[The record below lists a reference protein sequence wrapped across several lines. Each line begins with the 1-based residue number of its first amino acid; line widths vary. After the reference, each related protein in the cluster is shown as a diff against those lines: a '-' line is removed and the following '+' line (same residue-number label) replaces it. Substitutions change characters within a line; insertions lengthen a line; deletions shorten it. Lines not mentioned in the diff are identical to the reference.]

1 MQSMINRIGL
11 LIKIVVCSSLIL
23 STTGCWNRTEVD
35 ELSVVMAVGLDK
47 QEQRGKVQFTAQIFR
62 PTEKKE
68 GGMGVGGG
76 EMTYWNLKSTGDTV
90 YSAVQGTDHKAP
102 RHLYF
107 AHNQVVIFSRNNA
120 REGMQK
126 QIDFFMREHQ
136 NRLNVWILVAKGRAD
151 EILEVQPQLEKMPA
165 LDIADLIQTQVEAS
179 QSSVVNLKQFST
191 RLMSKTTSPIAPFIE
206 VSGKG
211 KKRTVLISGTAVFK
225 KDKLAGQ
232 LNKTETRGLLWVIG
246 EVKRG
251 IIETECLGGGGK
263 ASLNIIRADS
273 KMVPEIKGNKI
284 KMKIQLK
291 EEGILGS
298 QSCPENLATPP
309 KIVALE
315 KKKANA
321 IRSEILAA
329 LKTARKLRADIFGFG
344 DAIHQ
349 KYPKQW
355 KELESKWDEVFPE
368 IEVEITVD
376 AKIRRSGRII
386 QPAAPEKE

>member
-1 MQSMINRIGL
+1 MINRIGL

-35 ELSVVMAVGLDK
+35 QLSIVMAVGLDK

-68 GGMGVGGG
+68 GGMGGG
-76 EMTYWNLKSTGDTV
+76 ERTYWNLKSTGDTV
-90 YSAVQGTDHKAP
+90 YSAIQGTDHKAP
-102 RHLYF
+102 RDLYF
-107 AHNQVVIFSRNNA
+107 AHNQVVIFSRNIA

-151 EILEVQPQLEKMPA
+151 KILEIQPQLENMPA
-165 LDIADLIQTQVEAS
+165 LDIADLIETQVEAS

-206 VSGKG
+206 VSGNG

-251 IIETECLGGGGK
+251 IIEMDCPGGGGK
-263 ASLNIIRADS
+263 ASLKIIRADS
-273 KMVPEIKGNKI
+273 KMVPEIKDNKI
-284 KMKIQLK
+284 NMKIQLK

-298 QSCPENLATPP
+298 QSCPQNLSLTPE
-309 KIVALE
+309 IAALE
-315 KKKANA
+315 KRKADA
-321 IRSEILAA
+321 IRSEVMAA
-329 LKTARKLRADIFGFG
+329 ISKARKLRADIFGFG
-344 DAIHQ
+344 DAVHQ

-355 KELESKWDEVFPE
+355 RKLESKWDEVFPY
-368 IEVEITVD
+368 IELELTVD
-376 AKIRRSGRII
+376 AKIRRLGRSTR
-386 QPAAPEKE
+386 PAVPVKE

>member
-1 MQSMINRIGL
+1 MIHRIGL

-47 QEQRGKVQFTAQIFR
+47 QEHSGDVQFTAQIFK

-68 GGMGVGGG
+68 GGTGGG
-76 EMTYWNLKSTGDTV
+76 GGDRSYWNLKSTGDTV

-102 RHLYF
+102 RKLYF
-107 AHNQVVIFSRNNA
+107 AHNQIVIFSRNIA
-120 REGMQK
+120 QEGMQK
-126 QIDFFMREHQ
+126 QIDFFMQQHQ
-136 NRLNVWILVAKGRAD
+136 NRLNVWILVAQGRAD
-151 EILEVQPQLEKMPA
+151 EILEIQPQLEKMPA
-165 LDIADLIQTQVEAS
+165 LDIADLIETQVEAS

-251 IIETECLGGGGK
+251 IIEMDCPGGGGK

-273 KMVPEIKGNKI
+273 KIVPEIKGNKI
-284 KMKIQLK
+284 IMKIQLN

-298 QSCPENLATPP
+298 QLCPENLSTPE
-309 KIVALE
+309 KIAALE
-315 KKKANA
+315 QSKADA
-321 IRSEILAA
+321 IRSEVMAA
-329 LKTARKLRADIFGFG
+329 VNKARKLRADIFGFG
-344 DAIHQ
+344 DAVHR

-355 KELESKWDEVFPE
+355 IRLESKWDKVFPD
-368 IEVEITVD
+368 IELVLTID
-376 AKIRRSGRII
+376 AKIRRAGWTMKPPV
-386 QPAAPEKE
+386 PAKE